1 MNRLVAC
8 TFVILLFIAGAAR
21 PAPAQGVDPKA
32 DAVLRDMGRALTSAK
47 AFSFEASETIDQV
60 SPTGQK
66 IQLAKAAKISLRRP
80 NAIAAVV
87 AGDMEDLAYYYRGK
101 TLTIVNNLE
110 RAYAQQDVPDNID
123 AMFDFLAEKFR
134 LTTPLSDLLFA
145 DPYKA
150 LIEHARSGEYLG
162 LHQVNGTKCHHLA
175 FRQDAID
182 WQIWVEEGSRALP
195 RKVVITYKD
204 LPASPQFVAV
214 LDKWELSGQV
224 PDSAFEAKIPQ
235 GAKRIDLQPV
245 DAPATRPISGA
256 GAGAGAGGG
265 EQR

>member
-1 MNRLVAC
+1 MNRLVAFTC
-8 TFVILLFIAGAAR
+8 IILLFIAGAAR
-21 PAPAQGVDPKA
+21 PLRAQGVDPKA
-32 DAVLRDMGRALTSAK
+32 DAVLRDMGRTLASAK
-47 AFSFEASETIDQV
+47 AFSFEANETTDQV

-66 IQLAKAAKISLRRP
+66 IQLAKNARISLRRP

-101 TLTIVNNLE
+101 TLTIVNNVDHV
-110 RAYAQQDVPDNID
+110 YAQQDVPDTID
-123 AMFDFLAEKFR
+123 AMCDFMAEKFR

-150 LIEHARSGEYLG
+150 LIEHVRSGEYLG
-162 LHQVNGTKCHHLA
+162 IHQVNGTKCHHLA

-182 WQIWVEEGSRALP
+182 WQIWVEDGPRAVP
-195 RKVVITYKD
+195 HKVVITYKD

-214 LDKWELSGQV
+214 LDKWELSPQL

-235 GAKRIDLQPV
+235 SAKRIDLQPV
-245 DAPATRPISGA
+245 DAPATRPSA
-256 GAGAGAGGG
+256 GTGGG